1 MKSRTPDPTYPRLA
15 EALVVLVMLL
25 VFQTIFFA
33 VVAGVGVAFG
43 LDVGQ
48 SALTLGVI
56 NLLAFSAVVFW
67 GWRRTGVAWSSV
79 FPLVGFPAALIL
91 PMGLAVLGG
100 SVVLSEI
107 DNLFRTLLPI
117 SASMVEFFESLGT
130 EEAGVLAS
138 TFVLVIVAPVTE
150 EFLFRGLILR
160 GLLQHHSARRAIV
173 LSALLFG
180 LSHMNPWQFLPT
192 LFAGLLLAWLTVE
205 TGTLWPAIL
214 THAGNNA
221 LSSWAPSFMPE
232 IRGYS
237 SGLSEEVT
245 LQPLWFDFAGLSV
258 LAAGL
263 WLLWR
268 GFGSAEPPPASGRT
282 TESPVGSDSAPPVSE

>member
-15 EALVVLVMLL
+15 QALVVLVMLL

-43 LDVGQ
+43 LNVSQ

-67 GWRRTGVAWSSV
+67 GWRRTGEPWSSV
-79 FPLVGFPAALIL
+79 FPLVGFPAALLL
-91 PMGLAVLGG
+91 PMGLVVLGG
-100 SVVLSEI
+100 SVILSEI
-107 DNLFRTLLPI
+107 DNLFRTLVPI
-117 SASMVEFFESLGT
+117 SASMVEFLESLGT
-130 EEAGVLAS
+130 EEAGLLTS
-138 TFVLVIVAPVTE
+138 TFVLVMVAPLTE
-150 EFLFRGLILR
+150 ELLFRGLILR
-160 GLLQHHSARRAIV
+160 GLLQHHSARWAIV

-192 LFAGLLLAWLTVE
+192 LFGGLLLAWLTLE

-214 THAGNNA
+214 THAANNA
-221 LSSWAPSFMPE
+221 LSSWAPSFLPE
-232 IRGYS
+232 IPGYS

-245 LQPLWFDFAGLSV
+245 LQPLWFDFAGLGV
-258 LAAGL
+258 LAVGL
-263 WLLWR
+263 WLVWR
-268 GFGSAEPPPASGRT
+268 MFGSTELPPAGRPA
-282 TESPVGSDSAPPVSE
+282 TESPVDSDPAPPESE